1 MVFRSVIVQTIS
13 CCCSRSIFT

>member
-1 MVFRSVIVQTIS
+1 MVFRSVSVQTIS